1 MITKKE
7 FNKLQVGDLV
17 EWRNLVTT
25 DPNPMGVVTES
36 LTFDSVFEN
45 IKTHQIRIKWHNHNE
60 TCAHN
65 DKDDNTLRCLSII
78 TKAKK

>member
-17 EWRNLVTT
+17 EWRNIITR
-25 DPNPMGVVTES
+25 DPNPIGVVTES

-45 IKTHQIRIKWHNHNE
+45 IKTHQIRIKWNKYNE
-60 TCAHN
+60 TCVHN
-65 DKDDNTLRCLSII
+65 DKDDNTLCHLSII
-78 TKAKK
+78 AKAKK